1 MALCGH
7 RLFYFIVVTFDH
19 TRHDYLDDVD
29 FDTDDDHDREDYDDL
44 YIMMIMGKIMMME
57 TSQAD
62 TGNSALFLSPVQG

>member
-1 MALCGH
+1 M
-7 RLFYFIVVTFDH
+7 
-19 TRHDYLDDVD
+19 HDYLNDVD
-29 FDTDDDHDREDYDDL
+29 FDNDDDHDREDYDDL